1 MRVNR
6 EMMRQCCN
14 CVNENWYEPT
24 HRKPPVGLAGVPRPC
39 AHGAVGPAAQPL
51 VVALHR
57 GRRSPDDRFYSETT
71 RSRGSPA
78 GQGAL
83 LTLNGASYA
92 TGTG

>member
-57 GRRSPDDRFYSETT
+57 RSPNDRFY
-71 RSRGSPA
+71 RDDPIAGSPA